1 MPLLLFKLES
11 IKSEPNAKGRPARLW
26 INSDSALP
34 LGGVARSAENRN
46 DYDTLSFNRKVDGV
60 GQSASQRAANS

>member
-11 IKSEPNAKGRPARLW
+11 TKSEPNAKGRPARLW

-46 DYDTLSFNRKVDGV
+46 DYDSLSFDREMDGV
-60 GQSASQRAANS
+60 GKSTS